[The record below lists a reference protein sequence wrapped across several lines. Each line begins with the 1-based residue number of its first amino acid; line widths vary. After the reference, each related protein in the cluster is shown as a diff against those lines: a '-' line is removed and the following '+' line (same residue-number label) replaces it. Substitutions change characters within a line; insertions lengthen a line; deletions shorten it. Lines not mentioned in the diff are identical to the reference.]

1 MSWKPEHQKPIE
13 ILIAIQ
19 ARSNSSRFPKKIY
32 EHIGDRRVLDHV
44 ISMSNSTAA
53 HIHKYSRVV
62 RMNCRV
68 AVLHPETDNELVRSF
83 RSSNAIFIAGSEED
97 VLSRYIAAQRMTD
110 ADYVVRLTSDCPL
123 ILDYVIAKHINV
135 AVINQHDYVS
145 NIEESCRFV
154 ADGFDCEV
162 ISRKALDWLSRN
174 ARDAED
180 REHVTTAIRRHRPP
194 TLSQAFIASKL
205 DTSRMKMSV
214 DTKEDLDRMRE
225 YYHEREHK
233 MTVARRLFGSAVY
246 EL

>member
-1 MSWKPEHQKPIE
+1 MSPIE
-13 ILIAIQ
+13 VLIAIQ
-19 ARSNSSRFPKKIY
+19 ARSNSTRFPKKIY
-32 EHIGDRRVLDHV
+32 EHIGDLRVLDHV
-44 ISMSNSTAA
+44 ISQAKSTAD
-53 HIHKYSRVV
+53 HITKYSSKLKIR
-62 RMNCRV
+62 CQV
-68 AVLHPETDNELVRSF
+68 AVLHPEGDDELVRTF
-83 RSSNAIFIAGSEED
+83 RSSGAILIAGPEDD
-97 VLSRYIAAQRMTD
+97 VLSRYVTAQRMTD
-110 ADYVVRLTSDCPL
+110 CDYIVRLTSDCPL

-135 AVINQHDYVS
+135 AAHNSYDYVS
-145 NIEESCRFV
+145 NIEETCRFV

-174 ARDAED
+174 ARDASD

-194 TLSQAFIASKL
+194 TLSQAFVAFKL

-233 MTVARRLFGSAVY
+233 MTVARRLFGNAVY